1 MTDLRQRPSHNL
13 HGVPLCSL
21 CLLLGWLSTAAW
33 AQSAALGSFEVG
45 QRWEY
50 RHEGPRPGD
59 VEPNAIDGQRILR
72 VISAADEPSGKQWI
86 IEEQFTNGPQ
96 VIGRSHVNDS
106 HFLTQT
112 EIENNKGEVAHVK
125 YEPLIPYRVLDL
137 AVGAKR
143 TIETTVT
150 MEGVDFK
157 LPVAITMERL
167 ADETVDTPAG
177 EFTGCRHYRTTTLS
191 TINIKIGKIRS
202 TEEREQWFHDGVHGM
217 VKEVYRKG
225 AVKFL
230 TWSRPAYTATSTL
243 VSFTK
248 EEGPTVGQP
257 PSEAPVAETR
267 PHPAVDTAS
276 GVPKPSPRR
285 WTLRG
290 GIVILLAASLLV
302 LKRAKRRRRI
312 SQTT

>member
-1 MTDLRQRPSHNL
+1 MTDSQQRPSHEL
-13 HGVPLCSL
+13 HGVLLCGL

-33 AQSAALGSFEVG
+33 AQSAALGNFEVG

-72 VISAADEPSGKQWI
+72 VISAADEQKGRQWI
-86 IEEQFTNGPQ
+86 IEERFTNGPQ
-96 VIGRSHVNDS
+96 VIGRSHINAG
-106 HFLTQT
+106 HFLTRT

-143 TIETTVT
+143 TMETTVT

-157 LPVAITMERL
+157 LPLVITMERL
-167 ADETVDTPAG
+167 ADETIGTPAG

-202 TEEREQWFHDGVHGM
+202 TEEREQWFHDSVHGM

-248 EEGPTVGQP
+248 EKGPIGGQATSQAAARESRP
-257 PSEAPVAETR
+257 PAPANT
-267 PHPAVDTAS
+267 TT
-276 GVPKPSPRR
+276 GVPKPNPRR
-285 WTLRG
+285 WILRG
-290 GIVILLAASLLV
+290 GIAILVLGSFLLV
-302 LKRAKRRRRI
+302 RQARRRRHT
-312 SQTT
+312 S